1 MLDQC
6 KIKVK
11 RLSNPTLEKSEEDQ
25 EKKDEQARQFL
36 IESFDNLNDFIF
48 EIPTNC
54 NKFIV
59 ALLISCLIY
68 LDYKKEEVYILV
80 LR

>member
-36 IESFDNLNDFIF
+36 IESFDNINDFIF
-48 EIPTNC
+48 EIPPNC
-54 NKFIV
+54 NK
-59 ALLISCLIY
+59 L
-68 LDYKKEEVYILV
+68 
-80 LR
+80 